1 MKKISCVSCA
11 VFKLAL
17 IGGCLAGCYEPRQLV
32 SVDTSKVIFEPVK
45 TEKLGGTART
55 TKNLEIGKRSL
66 PSLPS
71 ATVLTDRR
79 VVQDNL
85 RKSLEQESNQ
95 AIEVIKTRLVEFYQ
109 KEIDEF
115 YTKEV
120 DRISVIRGDLSE
132 RFKAQTRV
140 IFDKFALL
148 RAPLVTR
155 FAFLADFP
163 LPKQLIPIEGEGID
177 AKESKKRLEMRELKR
192 KLDALDLE
200 YDKEISEIEES
211 LNTELGAQAGQ
222 LSDKLDAK
230 QDEINQR
237 ALQEASRQV
246 RRFGETI
253 SARLFGDTEQ
263 KLPAVPGTSVSAQ
276 KSGKATAANQAPV
289 VTFTNQSSVSG
300 KAILEN
306 ELQTWLSLNRY
317 QLAEPGVGV
326 QDVTDEFL
334 KWRISLKTRS
344 NIGLANSPK
353 K

>member
-177 AKESKKRLEMRELKR
+177 AQESKKRLEMRELKR

-253 SARLFGDTEQ
+253 SARL
-263 KLPAVPGTSVSAQ
+263 PGTSVSAQ